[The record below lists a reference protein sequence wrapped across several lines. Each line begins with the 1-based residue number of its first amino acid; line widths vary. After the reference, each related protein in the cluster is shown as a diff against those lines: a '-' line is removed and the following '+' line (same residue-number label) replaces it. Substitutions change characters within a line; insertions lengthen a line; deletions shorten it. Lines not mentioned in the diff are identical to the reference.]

1 LRRGAGSNKYMQ
13 HYKQRQDDQLL
24 AEMYNTLL
32 LETPATNANIE
43 RFMHQYFDVPKNEND
58 VDAAVDYYAFIVNL
72 KAKAINYLLNWTP
85 RVQQIIKAAGSNPD
99 IFGYP
104 DISALDRVIATA
116 QISKTAVKKAYK
128 KVEGMEKIHE
138 TDQFVF
144 FKPESWEASRKYFGM
159 PMRVS
164 LLDGKLKPGAAWCTS
179 SSDPTLF
186 TAYVEKHK
194 NRLIYIIHKPD
205 DALWAVRS
213 KTIEENESNTIFNHF
228 TQELLQYITY
238 MEVNGPGDDES
249 EYEDYGNISAYD
261 QLVVDAIN
269 DIEIDVLRDKEY
281 NHPLIEVRDQQNNN
295 YTLSGMISKYFINIK
310 DEKDVIN
317 RILPFIGLVVF
328 GKKY

>member
-1 LRRGAGSNKYMQ
+1 LERKINMRYQAI
-13 HYKQRQDDQLL
+13 QDDRLMVEAYEQ
-24 AEMYNTLL
+24 LL

-43 RFMHQYFDVPKNEND
+43 RFLKKYYKLTPTSTPRPGGHNYQSLVPFATDFLND
-58 VDAAVDYYAFIVNL
+58 
-72 KAKAINYLLNWTP
+72 WTP
-85 RVQQIIKAAGSNPD
+85 RVQQIIKASGGNPD

-104 DISALDRVIATA
+104 NPEALLAALESA
-116 QISKTAVKKAYK
+116 QISKTDIKKSYK
-128 KVEGMEKIHE
+128 KVKGMEKIHE

-144 FKPESWEASRKYFGM
+144 FKPQNWEASRKYFGM
-159 PMRVS
+159 PKRVS
-164 LLDGKLKPGAAWCTS
+164 LLDGKLKPGAPWCTS
-179 SSDPTLF
+179 SSDPKFF

-213 KTIEENESNTIFNHF
+213 KTIEENKSNTIFNHF

-238 MEVNGPGDDES
+238 MEVNGSEDGT
-249 EYEDYGNISAYD
+249 EYEDYGDISAYD

-269 DIEIDVLRDKEY
+269 DIEIDVLRDIDY
-281 NHPLIEVRDQQNNN
+281 SMPLIEVRDQQNNN
-295 YTLSGMISKYFINIK
+295 YTLTGMISKYFINIK
-310 DEKDVIN
+310 DEKDVID